1 MIVVEKV
8 DKTPVAKRL
17 VEIVERKGQ
26 GHPDYIA
33 DGISEWVSRYLSKYY
48 LEQFGVILH
57 HNVDKTLVV
66 GGQAMPRFGGGEVLQ
81 PIYILVS
88 GRATYEVKTKDGVVK
103 IPLGPVVIQAARDW
117 IKQHFRFLDPD
128 VHVVID
134 YKIGQGSA
142 DLVGIYDLGVR
153 GVPLAN
159 DTSVGVGYAPLT
171 PLEELVYK
179 TERLLNSRDF
189 KAKYPEVG
197 EDIKVMGVRVG
208 KEVKLTVAAA
218 MISKLT
224 KDKSHYLSVKE
235 DVKRAVED
243 LAAKVAPEY
252 GVEVTINAADKPE
265 HGIFYLTVTGTSAEH
280 GDDGMT
286 GRGNRANGLITPMRS
301 MSLEAAAGKNPVSH
315 VGKIYNVVAQ
325 RIAEKIYQ
333 QVKDVIEVYVEIVSQ
348 IGKPINEPKI
358 LNVEIIKEGELTGEV
373 KNEVN
378 AIAREELD
386 RITQITELIL
396 RGEASLY

>member
-33 DGISEWVSRYLSKYY
+33 DGISEWVSRYLSRYY
-48 LEQFGVILH
+48 LENFGVILH

-66 GGQAMPRFGGGEVLQ
+66 GGQAAPRFGGGEVLQ

-88 GRATYEVKTKDGVVK
+88 GRATYEVRTRDGYVK
-103 IPLGPVVIQAARDW
+103 IPLGPLVVKAAREW
-117 IKQHFRFLDPD
+117 IKQHFRYLDPD
-128 VHVVID
+128 LHTVID

-142 DLVGIYDLGVR
+142 DLVGIYELGAR
-153 GVPLAN
+153 SVPLAN
-159 DTSVGVGYAPLT
+159 DTSVGVGYAPFT
-171 PLEELVYK
+171 PLESLVYK

-197 EDIKVMGVRVG
+197 EDVKVMGVRVG
-208 KEVKLTVAAA
+208 RDIKLTVAAA
-218 MISKLT
+218 MISKLV
-224 KDKSHYLSVKE
+224 KDRSHYLSVKE
-235 DVKRAVED
+235 DVKRAIED
-243 LAAKVAPEY
+243 LAAKLAPDY
-252 GVEVTINAADKPE
+252 NVEVTINAADKPE
-265 HGIFYLTVTGTSAEH
+265 HGIYYLTVTGTSAEH

-325 RIAEKIYQ
+325 RIAEKIYT
-333 QVKDVIEVYVEIVSQ
+333 QVKDVVEAYVEIVSQ
-348 IGKPINEPKI
+348 IGRPINEPKI
-358 LNVEIIKEGELTGEV
+358 LNIEIIKSGELTGEIR
-373 KNEVN
+373 NEVE
-378 AIAREELD
+378 AIAREELEK
-386 RITQITELIL
+386 ITQVTEYIL